1 MSFLYLWSFCFCFW
15 SGGRGQFM
23 LQVILI
29 QIIIKLAF
37 GNYWPLYL
45 LWKSWPWFCFWG
57 KQTLSGGQ
65 QRGYLHPGPRTG
77 NSSSLWNWKGS
88 WNWKP
93 LSMGPA
99 AAKCYYTSRESKLP
113 NGEVC
118 GLLGRSQSW
127 PGWLPG
133 FLGGCL
139 SVEATICPFRE
150 WLEAWVYVCMCVC
163 AHTLFN
169 EVMHSRADKDRG
181 LGSLTAEDKFF
192 KFTLTP

>member
-133 FLGGCL
+133 FLGDHLWQMLLFPG
-139 SVEATICPFRE
+139 
-150 WLEAWVYVCMCVC
+150 
-163 AHTLFN
+163 AHSPSFFQQKLDF
-169 EVMHSRADKDRG
+169 VG
-181 LGSLTAEDKFF
+181 GSHVLTALYIYQLPLK
-192 KFTLTP
+192 KGVATGLSSSK